1 MFGGKLSDAAP
12 EDILTV
18 FGDVPSID
26 LPRGALDGEGLAG
39 ADAAVK
45 SGLTASKGEAT
56 RLIKQG
62 GLYVNDRRLSEE
74 ASRIAADDLIGG
86 EVLVLRKGQRDRRI
100 IRIVG

>member
-1 MFGGKLSDAAP
+1 M
-12 EDILTV
+12 

-62 GLYVNDRRLSEE
+62 GLYVNDRRLSDDT
-74 ASRIAADDLIGG
+74 SRIAADDLIGG

>member
-1 MFGGKLSDAAP
+1 M
-12 EDILTV
+12 
-18 FGDVPSID
+18 
-26 LPRGALDGEGLAG
+26 
-39 ADAAVK
+39 K

-62 GLYVNDRRLSEE
+62 GLYVNDRRLSED
-74 ASRIAADDLIGG
+74 ASRIDAGDLIGG